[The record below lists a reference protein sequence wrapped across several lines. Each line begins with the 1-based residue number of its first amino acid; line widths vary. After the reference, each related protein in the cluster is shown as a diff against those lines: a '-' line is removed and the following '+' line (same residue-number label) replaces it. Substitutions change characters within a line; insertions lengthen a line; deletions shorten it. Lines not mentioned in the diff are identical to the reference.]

1 MSKLIKSLKPYR
13 KSLYKKL
20 SQSDKQT
27 IYQGVTNLMGSAI
40 DFDARKITGSGGGIL
55 ALVTR
60 LFAVYVARPIFVRI
74 ATDLAVD
81 VGLIDFERL
90 GLPTGN
96 EEVDSSKLMEE
107 WESSEDIS
115 EETFKDLDEDSNIT
129 HNTQINPNS

>member
-40 DFDARKITGSGGGIL
+40 DFDAHKITGSGGGIL

>member
-90 GLPTGN
+90 GLPPN
-96 EEVDSSKLMEE
+96 DDEVNSSTSMSD
-107 WESSEDIS
+107 WEADEDIS
-115 EETFKDLDEDSNIT
+115 EDTFKDLDEDSNIK
-129 HNTQINPNS
+129 HNTQTSSNS

>member
-96 EEVDSSKLMEE
+96 EEVNSSKLMEE

-129 HNTQINPNS
+129 HNTQTNPNS

>member
-55 ALVTR
+55 ALVAR

-81 VGLIDFERL
+81 VGLIDFGRL
-90 GLPTGN
+90 GLPSNDDETN
-96 EEVDSSKLMEE
+96 SSTSMSD
-107 WESSEDIS
+107 WEADEDIS
-115 EETFKDLDEDSNIT
+115 EDTFKDLDEDSNIK
-129 HNTQINPNS
+129 HNTQTSSNS